1 MCQDSP
7 QSDTAAWRAVR
18 QRTGAKLPPDEGNH
32 CGSRGAFLISYLHW
46 LFIQSHIIR
55 SLPPSLSKY
64 LGEVSCRSTH
74 RCIRLLQ
81 VHRALWECFLR
92 SGIGI
97 HWWWVLRKT
106 SLDFTTTDEI
116 PRSQEL
122 GFVVTDVHD
131 KSYLIG
137 VKEAPFPIVNITTKV
152 DDETNISEV
161 KVTFQRQKSLIPCS
175 V

>member
-1 MCQDSP
+1 MFK
-7 QSDTAAWRAVR
+7 QSLPGIKAIAFLPC
-18 QRTGAKLPPDEGNH
+18 KLLPPNIVEKFLAGVPIGVFSTSTPIEHYGN
-32 CGSRGAFLISYLHW
+32 A
-46 LFIQSHIIR
+46 
-55 SLPPSLSKY
+55 
-64 LGEVSCRSTH
+64 SCEAES
-74 RCIRLLQ
+74 
-81 VHRALWECFLR
+81 EY
-92 SGIGI
+92 IGGGYFE
-97 HWWWVLRKT
+97 KT